1 MLPGRSTSEL
11 VRHFYD
17 TFKHST
23 SYRAFRSL
31 EEQGLLVRAALPAL
45 SRVVRPRAATASS
58 GGGEHTENTCAR
70 AASPGDLATPPLRW
84 AGRMQ
89 RTGERPLAR
98 AVHAVLFVCDGR

>member
-1 MLPGRSTSEL
+1 MCLAGVRSANSSAPQLFGKNFTSAKCMLPGRSTSEL

-58 GGGEHTENTCAR
+58 GG
-70 AASPGDLATPPLRW
+70 
-84 AGRMQ
+84 
-89 RTGERPLAR
+89 
-98 AVHAVLFVCDGR
+98 